1 MNFKALALAAL
12 TATSVGFA
20 AAPAEA
26 RVPTNML
33 GQCVVQ
39 DPGDTYANFRRSP
52 NGALIKGLGNGTYI
66 GAPSARS
73 AGWTLFNAHGWVQ
86 DGRFACE
93 VMS

>member
-26 RVPTNML
+26 RVPLNMI
-33 GQCVVQ
+33 GHCVVG
-39 DPGDTYANFRRSP
+39 DPHDSYANFRRSP
-52 NGALIKGLGNGTYI
+52 NGALVKGLGNGTYI
-66 GAPSARS
+66 GSPAAQS
-73 AGWTLFNAHGWVQ
+73 AGWTLFNAHGWIK
-86 DGRFACE
+86 DGLFSCE